1 MTAAAADV
9 QATSSVHSLD
19 TLESRDPALV
29 GTKAA
34 TLARLR
40 AAGFPVPD
48 GFVLSGISVTDLGR
62 PATRETID
70 RALGILGTDPVA
82 VRSSASAEDLA
93 GASFAGQYETVLGVA
108 GLDAVLEA
116 AAIVLR
122 SGTTDRVNRYGQ
134 DRDAAGAG
142 AAINVLVQR
151 MVPAEVAGVAF
162 TADPLTGDRGRVT
175 VSAVRGLGDRL
186 VSGEAQPEEWVVGG
200 DVAKP
205 RGMVEGVLDAELAR
219 TIAELA
225 RRVEGHE
232 GPPQDIE
239 WAMSGGELFLLQA
252 RPMTGLPDVA
262 NWDPPLPGIWTR
274 EIRLGEWLGAPVTPL
289 FESWLLTAIEE
300 GAHSDYARL
309 IGVPITRPIHV
320 VVNGWYYYGFNFL
333 PTRPSAML
341 TMFVRHVLPRLVMHP
356 RRVAMAFP
364 PLARFGIE
372 VAERDWRDN
381 IRPAY
386 RRVVEDGWKE
396 VDLADAN
403 RLIALIDTLGDA
415 AGHYFTS
422 LTMVAGYATKAEIPL
437 AKFYRSTIGPRIGG
451 SHLDLLVGLGE
462 EPPAPQDHAVTSLD
476 WAEPTLGER
485 ALVADASAVSVR
497 HREAKERRLA
507 AEAAAK
513 ASLAGEPK
521 MLLRFQRLLEQSQ
534 HAAGVREDQVAEFTL
549 PWPLLRR
556 AVIRLGEELV
566 DRGVVERSEDVFL
579 LQRTELE
586 AALDGHAMDPRALI
600 EDRRRAIARQTRLVP
615 PLRVGEV
622 PPMFERIVRS
632 AEDAIRGPVS
642 TDAGAVAGIPAS
654 AGRAHGPARVVHSP
668 DEFDRIQPGDI
679 LVCPMTAPAWTAVF
693 DRIAGIVTD
702 TGGVAA
708 HASIIAREY
717 GLPAVVGTGDATV
730 RLQDGELIE
739 IDGSVGVVRSLV
751 ARDS

>member
-1 MTAAAADV
+1 MTTAAADV
-9 QATSSVHSLD
+9 QPTSFVHSLD
-19 TLESRDPALV
+19 TFESRDPAVV

-48 GFVLSGISVTDLGR
+48 GFVLSGISVADLGR
-62 PATRETID
+62 PAIRQAIG
-70 RALGILGTDPVA
+70 RALATVGTDPVA

-108 GLDAVLEA
+108 GLAAVLEA
-116 AAIVLR
+116 AAIVLK

-134 DRDAAGAG
+134 HRGEAGAG
-142 AAINVLVQR
+142 TAINVLVQR

-162 TADPLTGDRGRVT
+162 TADPMTGDRGRVV

-186 VSGEAQPEEWVVGG
+186 VSGETQPDEWIVDG
-200 DVAKP
+200 DVAAP
-205 RGMVEGVLDAELAR
+205 SGADEGVLDAELAR
-219 TIAELA
+219 TVAGLA

-239 WAMSGGELFLLQA
+239 WAMSGGDLFLLQA
-252 RPMTGLPDVA
+252 RPMTGLPGVMS
-262 NWDPPLPGIWTR
+262 WDPPLPGIWTR

-300 GAHSDYARL
+300 GAHQDYARL
-309 IGVPITRPIHV
+309 IGIPIARPIHI
-320 VVNGWYYYGFNFL
+320 VVNGWYFYGFNFL

-341 TMFVRHVLPRLVMHP
+341 TMFVGHVLPRLLIHP

-364 PLARFGIE
+364 PLAHFGIE
-372 VAERDWRDN
+372 AAERDWRDN

-386 RRVVEDGWKE
+386 RQKVEDGWKQ
-396 VDLADAN
+396 VDLADPN
-403 RLIALIDTLGDA
+403 RLIALVDALGDA

-422 LTMVAGYATKAEIPL
+422 LTMVAGYASKAEIPL
-437 AKFYRSTIGPRIGG
+437 ATFYRAHIGPRIGG

-462 EPPAPQDHAVTSLD
+462 EPPGPQDHAVTTLD
-476 WAEPTLGER
+476 WAEPTLGETV
-485 ALVADASAVSVR
+485 LVADPGAIALR
-497 HREAKERRLA
+497 HQEARARRLA
-507 AEAAAK
+507 AEAAAM
-513 ASLAGEPK
+513 AALRSEPK
-521 MLLRFQRLLEQSQ
+521 ILRRFQRLTEEAQ
-534 HAAGVREDQVAEFTL
+534 HAAVVREDQVAEFTL

-556 AVIRLGEELV
+556 AVLRLAEELV
-566 DRGVVERSEDVFL
+566 QRGVLERPEDVFL

-586 AALDGHAMDPRALI
+586 GALDGDGTERRALI
-600 EDRRRAIARQTRLVP
+600 EGRRQARARQARLVP
-615 PLRVGEV
+615 PLRIGEV

-632 AEDAIRGPVS
+632 AEEAIRGPAP
-642 TDAGAVAGIPAS
+642 TEAGALVGIPAS
-654 AGRAHGPARVVHSP
+654 AGRAHGPARVVHSS

-693 DRIAGIVTD
+693 DRIVGIVTD

-730 RLQDGELIE
+730 HFQDGELIE
-739 IDGSVGVVRSLV
+739 VDGSAGVVRSLA
-751 ARDS
+751 ARES